1 MPCSKGQHG
10 FLSHPSLH
18 RPQGATATSCRRR
31 GREYC
36 SAHPVGAG
44 NLPQWNLPPWDLAA
58 LKGNLPVFIAL
69 AAVELP
75 SRFLGSSPG
84 HHTQQLFPGNQN
96 QLESMNKTWSVH
108 SRKEKLLSQAKTTLR
123 AIDSSGHAPKQLEG
137 LKGNFL
143 MGCRS
148 RNISGTQTHPAG
160 ESLAWAGGLGHPHS
174 SASMA
179 GQKAAAQAGS

>member
-1 MPCSKGQHG
+1 MQQGAAR
-10 FLSHPSLH
+10 LLVPSLPSQAPGSH
-18 RPQGATATSCRRR
+18 CHVLQKERTRALLSSPCRR
-31 GREYC
+31 
-36 SAHPVGAG
+36 SLP
-44 NLPQWNLPPWDLAA
+44 PQWNLPPWDLAA
-58 LKGNLPVFIAL
+58 LEGNLPVFIAL

-84 HHTQQLFPGNQN
+84 HHAQQLFPGNQN

-143 MGCRS
+143 MGRRS